1 MADSTERRKFPRV
14 AARIAVRLTRLDA
27 GQAGDLFLTK
37 SVSLGGCMV
46 IHEGAL
52 GEGTPVRLV
61 FYLKDEVAE
70 ARGRVVHE
78 TPRAGGWYDLGV
90 EFFELPV
97 LDRSALEALFET
109 EET

>member
-1 MADSTERRKFPRV
+1 MTDSVERRRFPRV
-14 AARIAVRLTRLDA
+14 AARNAVRLTRLDA

-37 SVSLGGCMV
+37 SISLGGCMV

-52 GEGTPVRLV
+52 GMGTPVRLI

-78 TPRAGGWYDLGV
+78 TARAGGWYDVGV
-90 EFFELPV
+90 EFVELPT
-97 LDRSALEALFET
+97 LDRAALESLFEPA
-109 EET
+109 EG